1 MNIKNENAPK
11 NIAIFGATGTIGDNT
26 LSIISTFPHL
36 FKAHILTASENWQKL
51 AKLAI
56 EFQPELVVIGNDT
69 HYQDLRANLPPHIEV
84 RAGVQEIIA
93 AAHLPCDAHVAGI
106 MGFAGLAPTFAAIQA
121 GHKIILANKEC
132 LVAAGELLMQEVG
145 KHHATIIPVDSEH
158 NGIFQLWSACA
169 NNPPQSVTLT
179 ASGGALRDMP
189 LDQLAH
195 ATPAQAIAHPN
206 WSMGAKISVDSATL
220 MNKGLELIEA
230 QHLFALKPE
239 QLQVIIHPQ
248 SIVHCLVGFADGS
261 TLAQLSSPDMRIPI
275 SYGLHHPARLPINL
289 PALNLSTI
297 GNLNFAP
304 VDSTRY
310 PCLRL
315 AYEAMQS
322 GSSAPIILN
331 AANEIAVSSF
341 LNGEIKFTDI
351 YALVDST
358 LQHLSAPPATTLDEI
373 NQINHNARLKASEL
387 KNKWTLS

>member
-36 FKAHILTASENWQKL
+36 FKAHILTAGENWQKL
-51 AKLAI
+51 EQLAHQ
-56 EFQPELVVIGNDT
+56 FQPELVVIGNDA
-69 HYQDLRANLPPHIEV
+69 HYKDLRESLPPHIEV
-84 RAGVQEIIA
+84 RAGVQEIIV

-132 LVAAGELLMQEVG
+132 LVAAGELLMQAVAQ
-145 KHHATIIPVDSEH
+145 HHATIIPIDSEH

-169 NNPPQSVTLT
+169 NNSPQSVTLT

-189 LDQLAH
+189 LKQLPH

-206 WSMGAKISVDSATL
+206 WNMGAKISVDSATL

-230 QHLFALKPE
+230 QHLFALSPK
-239 QLQVIIHPQ
+239 QLKVIIHPQ

-261 TLAQLSSPDMRIPI
+261 TLAQLSAPDMRIPI
-275 SYGLHHPARLPINL
+275 SYGLHHPARLPLVL
-289 PALNLSTI
+289 PALNLAQL
-297 GNLNFAP
+297 GNLTFAE
-304 VDSTRY
+304 VDKNRY

-315 AYEAMQS
+315 AYDAMQA
-322 GSSAPIILN
+322 GGSAPIILN
-331 AANEIAVSSF
+331 AANEIAVASF
-341 LNGEIKFTDI
+341 LAGEIKFTDI
-351 YALVDST
+351 ATLVDAT
-358 LQHLSAPPATTLDEI
+358 LQHLSASPITTLDEI
-373 NQINHNARLKASEL
+373 NQINHNARLNATEL